1 MKKKEKKRNG
11 IPARTRRRILAA
23 CMVFFFSLQ
32 IFQGRMLWRESAEES
47 RGKVLSGEVP
57 AEENERTQI
66 METTRQK
73 NPVSDEQTAQ
83 EKENREQER
92 EQLLTR
98 LYARSAALVDA
109 DNGRVLLGKEEHVMR
124 PMASTTKIMTCILAL
139 ERGNPKNLVTVSANA
154 AAQPEVH
161 LGMREGEQFYLEDLL

>member
-1 MKKKEKKRNG
+1 MKKKEKKKNG
-11 IPARTRRRILAA
+11 IPARSRRGILAA

-66 METTRQK
+66 METTQQK
-73 NPVSDEQTAQ
+73 NPVSDEQAAQ
-83 EKENREQER
+83 EKETREQER

-98 LYARSAALVDA
+98 L
-109 DNGRVLLGKEEHVMR
+109 
-124 PMASTTKIMTCILAL
+124 
-139 ERGNPKNLVTVSANA
+139 
-154 AAQPEVH
+154 
-161 LGMREGEQFYLEDLL
+161 